1 MNRELVPATIWYV
14 DQERVPPMSPK
25 PVPPAYE
32 KGVYVAQLEA
42 ARGRIKTTKTQL
54 LDWLQKLDEHAA
66 SVLVHLEPMMRGFPT
81 LKEDVKYRLVYD
93 IHSGEKR
100 YGCLG
105 IALRCDAMRTDLCK
119 LNQQDLMKLLQP
131 FFGSVDA
138 KQHAVA
144 FQKLNRLNDRIAGL
158 KFLGAEFPQS
168 LGRGAVLPRWFEGL
182 STYGLR
188 CLPLIEDAFAEFEM
202 LSDALDEAMFEFNS
216 TMGAV
221 RYRSIR
227 CTYTLD
233 DYDLL
238 GPSNPALK
246 VVTSINRATKHR
258 RYNVMTDFKKSL
270 KRKRIA
276 QELKRQLGR
285 DPEPSDVSNALNA
298 LRPRKESE
306 WITKEVIKACY
317 FGRSIKEIFSA
328 QENLVA
334 VMQPWNQIRT
344 QLQALLP

>member
-1 MNRELVPATIWYV
+1 
-14 DQERVPPMSPK
+14 MSPK

-32 KGVYVAQLEA
+32 KGVYIAQLEA
-42 ARGRIKTTKTQL
+42 ARGRIKTTKSQL
-54 LDWLQKLDEHAA
+54 LDWAQKLDEHAA
-66 SVLVHLEPMMRGFPT
+66 SVLIHLEPMMGGFPC
-81 LKEDVKYRLVYD
+81 LKGDQKYRLVYD
-93 IHSGEKR
+93 IHAGEKR

-105 IALRCDAMRTDLCK
+105 IALRSDAMRTDLCNLK
-119 LNQQDLMKLLQP
+119 QPDLTKSLQP
-131 FFGSVDA
+131 FFGSVEA
-138 KQHAVA
+138 KQHALA
-144 FQKLNRLNDRIAGL
+144 FQRLNRLNDRIAGL
-158 KFLGAEFPQS
+158 KFLGAEFPNS
-168 LGRGAVLPRWFEGL
+168 LGRGAVLPRWFDGL
-182 STYGLR
+182 STYGTR
-188 CLPLIEDAFAEFEM
+188 CLPLIESAFTQFEI
-202 LSDALDEAMFEFNS
+202 LTEALDDAMFEFNS

-238 GPSNPALK
+238 GPSDPALK

-258 RYNVMTDFKKSL
+258 RYNMMIDFKKAL

-285 DPEPSDVSNALNA
+285 DPELLEVSHALNS

-317 FGRSIKEIFSA
+317 FGRSIKEIFTA